1 MGPDEIQDEIQTGI
15 QSLIDRALAGNA
27 TALAEL
33 FERFESDVGRVCRR
47 MLGGRGAAEDA
58 GHEVFLKLRGGLESY
73 DRRRPFR
80 PWLLGIAANHCVDQL
95 RRQTTEARLFEARE
109 LDPADLAD
117 PGPSPLSQVS
127 QNRER
132 DAIGAAIDALP
143 HSYRLPLVLRYFSD
157 LDYDAIAETL
167 GVTRNQVGTLLFRAK
182 RQLRQRL
189 AEPHADVVDLVERRR
204 GGREP

>member
-1 MGPDEIQDEIQTGI
+1 VSQDANQP
-15 QSLIDRALAGNA
+15 LINRALGGDE

-33 FERFESDVGRVCRR
+33 FQRFEPDVGRVCRR
-47 MLGGRGAAEDA
+47 MLGGGGAAEDA
-58 GHEVFLKLRGGLESY
+58 SHEVLLKLRRGLQSY
-73 DRRRPFR
+73 DRMRPFR
-80 PWLLGIAANHCVDQL
+80 PWLLGIANHHCLDQL

-109 LDPADLAD
+109 LDPGDLAD
-117 PGPSPLSQVS
+117 PWPSPLRLVS
-127 QNRER
+127 QNQER
-132 DAIGAAIDALP
+132 NAIAGAIDALP
-143 HSYRLPLVLRYFSD
+143 HKYRLPLVLRYFND

-189 AEPHADVVDLVERRR
+189 AASRADVVELADRRS